1 MSVKR
6 QLTVAKEKYNSYL
19 ALWAVNFRSHILH
32 STELAALVYILSY
45 NIPAV
50 GNIARN
56 VEDEIGTGTSYTDTD
71 KGPWNASQCKKD
83 IRTGATHKE
92 KQNNHMDLDCF
103 CPVTMVYCVHCI
115 D

>member
-6 QLTVAKEKYNSYL
+6 RLTAAKVKYNSYL

-56 VEDEIGTGTSYTDTD
+56 VEDEIGTGTSCTDTD
-71 KGPWNASQCKKD
+71 KGPWNVSQCKKG

-92 KQNNHMDLDCF
+92 KHR
-103 CPVTMVYCVHCI
+103 PVTMVYCVHCI